1 MGQSAVS
8 KDLLK
13 ANQTFAFELFA
24 QMLQQEKGKNLMISP
39 SSLSFALQMLY
50 EGATGETR
58 EQMVKVLHLSSLKK
72 LSKANQTLRKTL
84 AKAMSSGRLDIAN
97 SVWVDHSA
105 PVLPSYIHTLEHTYQ
120 AEVKTRNLQDSATLQ
135 QINDWVSEKTQG
147 KIPTVV
153 DPNQPLE
160 PDTKMLLMN
169 AVYLKGAWEESF
181 DPIFTEKKDF
191 WLADGTTKQVDTMF
205 EIDLEPYYFG
215 DDRMQVLFLL
225 YANSSVGM
233 YIILP
238 RDAEDLDNILADLD
252 VETWKDWSES
262 LYCRS
267 VVVQLPRFK
276 IEGDY
281 TLNATLSSLG
291 LSKIF
296 EMGDGFGGI
305 SDSPNAMLGV
315 SGIRQKTFIEV
326 NEEGTEATA
335 VTVEQRM
342 LGFPSVPDPIEFI
355 ADHPFFFAISDTSSG
370 TILFMGVVHDPN
382 P

>member
-1 MGQSAVS
+1 MGQPAVS

-24 QMLQQEKGKNLMISP
+24 KMLQQEKGKNLMISP
-39 SSLSFALQMLY
+39 SSLIFALHMLC
-50 EGATGETR
+50 EGATGETK
-58 EQMVKVLHLSSLKK
+58 EQIVQALHLSRLKK
-72 LSKANQTLRKTL
+72 LSKANRALRRTL
-84 AKAMSSGRLDIAN
+84 AKAMKGGRLDIAN
-97 SVWVDHSA
+97 SVWVDQSLR
-105 PVLPSYIHTLEHTYQ
+105 VLPNYLNTLENAYQ
-120 AEVKTRNLQDSATLQ
+120 AEVKTRNLQDRATLQ
-135 QINDWVSEKTQG
+135 QINDWASEKTQG

-153 DPNQPLE
+153 DPNQTLE
-160 PDTKMLLMN
+160 PDTRMLVMN
-169 AVYLKGAWEESF
+169 AVYLKGTWQESF

-191 WLADGTTKQVDTMF
+191 QLADGTIKQVDTMS
-205 EIDLEPYYFG
+205 EIGLEPYYFG
-215 DDRMQVLFLL
+215 DDRIQILCLL
-225 YANSSVGM
+225 YTNTSVGM

-238 RDAEDLDNILADLD
+238 RDEQGLDTILADLD
-252 VETWKDWSES
+252 VETWKDWLES
-262 LYCRS
+262 LYCQS

-281 TLNATLSSLG
+281 TLNAALSSLG

-315 SGIRQKTFIEV
+315 SGIRQKTFVEV
-326 NEEGTEATA
+326 NEEGTEAVA
-335 VTVEQRM
+335 VTVEQKATGIR
-342 LGFPSVPDPIEFI
+342 LAPKPIEFI

-370 TILFMGVVHDPN
+370 TLLFMGVVHDPN

>member
-1 MGQSAVS
+1 MGQPAVS

-24 QMLQQEKGKNLMISP
+24 KMVQQEKGKNLAISP
-39 SSLSFALQMLY
+39 SSLSFALHMLC
-50 EGATGETR
+50 EGATGETK
-58 EQMVKVLHLSSLKK
+58 EQMVQALHLSRLKK
-72 LSKANQTLRKTL
+72 LSKANRALRGTL
-84 AKAMSSGRLDIAN
+84 AKAMKGGHLDIAN
-97 SVWVDHSA
+97 SVWVDKSLR
-105 PVLPSYIHTLEHTYQ
+105 VLPNYLNTLENAYR
-120 AEVKTRNLQDSATLQ
+120 AEVKTRNLQDSATFQ
-135 QINDWVSEKTQG
+135 QINDWASEKTQG
-147 KIPTVV
+147 KIPNVV
-153 DPNQPLE
+153 DLNQPPD

-169 AVYLKGAWEESF
+169 VVYLKGIWKQSF
-181 DPIFTEKKDF
+181 DPIFTEEKTF
-191 WLADGTTKQVDTMF
+191 QLANGTTKQVDTMF
-205 EIDLEPYYFG
+205 EIDLESYYFD
-215 DDRMQVLFLL
+215 DDRMQILFLL
-225 YANSSVGM
+225 YANTSVGM

-238 RDAEDLDNILADLD
+238 REAEGLNDILADLD

-262 LYCRS
+262 LYCQS

-281 TLNATLSSLG
+281 TLNAALSSLG

-315 SGIRQKTFIEV
+315 SGIRQKTFVEV
-326 NEEGTEATA
+326 NEEGTEAVA
-335 VTVEQRM
+335 VTVEQKATGIR
-342 LGFPSVPDPIEFI
+342 LAPKPIEFI

-370 TILFMGVVHDPN
+370 AILFMGVVHDPN